1 MRFKNDPVMD
11 GILCVTGNLIFFS
24 MVCDPG
30 SQNEVIGTGEVI
42 LIHHHHLFIH
52 LILRTKKK
60 KKTSL
65 KPQAQMEERVHFLS
79 MLWGTMSSFG
89 NVKNDEIVCHWLLF
103 SKFPALPHLSKSWPS
118 WNFQYLSFCS
128 LCYHALWY

>member
-1 MRFKNDPVMD
+1 MRFKNDPVTD

-79 MLWGTMSSFG
+79 MLWGTICQC
-89 NVKNDEIVCHWLLF
+89 KNDEIVCHWLLF

-128 LCYHALWY
+128 LCYHALW

>member
-1 MRFKNDPVMD
+1 MRFKNGPVTD

-42 LIHHHHLFIH
+42 LIHHHHFFH
-52 LILRTKKK
+52 SFDFKNQKK

>member
-1 MRFKNDPVMD
+1 MGGGRRLTILYCCEIQNGPVMD

-42 LIHHHHLFIH
+42 LIHHYHLFIH
-52 LILRTKKK
+52 LILRTKKKK

-79 MLWGTMSSFG
+79 ML
-89 NVKNDEIVCHWLLF
+89 
-103 SKFPALPHLSKSWPS
+103 
-118 WNFQYLSFCS
+118 
-128 LCYHALWY
+128 

>member
-1 MRFKNDPVMD
+1 MRFKNDPVTD

-60 KKTSL
+60 KKDFPKAPSSNGRKST
-65 KPQAQMEERVHFLS
+65 LS
-79 MLWGTMSSFG
+79 FHVVR
-89 NVKNDEIVCHWLLF
+89 NHVFICQCKNDEIVCHWLLF

-128 LCYHALWY
+128 LCYHALW

>member
-1 MRFKNDPVMD
+1 MRFKNDPVTD

>member
-1 MRFKNDPVMD
+1 
-11 GILCVTGNLIFFS
+11 

-60 KKTSL
+60 KKDFP
-65 KPQAQMEERVHFLS
+65 KALS
-79 MLWGTMSSFG
+79 SNGRKSTLSFQVVR
-89 NVKNDEIVCHWLLF
+89 NHVFICQCKNDEIVCH
-103 SKFPALPHLSKSWPS
+103 
-118 WNFQYLSFCS
+118 
-128 LCYHALWY
+128 